1 LTSLDFVLVIPA
13 DLQLFRAD
21 CRQIEMGGWRQAMRL
36 QIASDLHLEHQNC
49 YATRHGPLC
58 YAPSDVLVLA
68 GDIDRIDKVCD
79 RFADWPCPVLYV
91 RGNHDSFFTSYE
103 HGISHAVELS
113 KDGRFKLL
121 ERNVVAFNGVR
132 VLGCCLWTDFALLGR
147 IEDALLLAKYSSA
160 DYRCLRRADGAL
172 LSPEDIQFE
181 HRLTAA
187 WLERELQVP
196 FGGITVVV
204 THHAPHIR
212 SLDARYGRNRFDAS
226 FASDLSVLTKKV
238 NLWIHGHVHNSC
250 DYRLNRCRV
259 VCNPAGHP
267 TRPNP
272 HFNPRLV
279 VDI

>member
-1 LTSLDFVLVIPA
+1 
-13 DLQLFRAD
+13 
-21 CRQIEMGGWRQAMRL
+21 MRL
-36 QIASDLHLEHQNC
+36 QIASDLHLEHSE
-49 YATRHGPLC
+49 AGGSRHGPLC
-58 YAPSDVLVLA
+58 YAPSDALVLA
-68 GDIDRIDKVCD
+68 GDIDRIDKVRQ

-103 HGISHAVELS
+103 QGIGRAVLQS
-113 KDGRFKLL
+113 QDAQFRLL
-121 ERNVVAFNGVR
+121 ERSVATFGELR

-147 IEDALLLAKYSSA
+147 VDDALLLAKYTGA

-172 LSPEDIQFE
+172 LNPEDTQLE
-181 HRLTAA
+181 HRLTVE
-187 WLERELQVP
+187 WLERQLKKSHAGP
-196 FGGITVVV
+196 TIVV

-212 SLDARYGRNRFDAS
+212 SLDTRYGRNRFDAS
-226 FASDLSVLTKKV
+226 FASDLSVLAKKV

-267 TRPNP
+267 ARPNP

-279 VDI
+279 LSI